1 MGLLTPVIG
10 GGKAILRLVRRNRH
24 GETVSLMPL
33 VLFGLLLLLAALGT
47 TGAVV
52 ASKNRAPAPQ
62 AQPGGDKKY
71 AALPMMTFTLGGGG
85 ARMVDVKVL
94 LEIDRTVDGKVADPF
109 VPRISDQLSD
119 RMRQIDPQQLT
130 GADGAMLMKSTIAGV
145 LDRELRG
152 VRVKEILLDRMVV
165 R

>member
-1 MGLLTPVIG
+1 
-10 GGKAILRLVRRNRH
+10 
-24 GETVSLMPL
+24 MPL
-33 VLFGLLLLLAALGT
+33 VLTGILLTLAALGVG
-47 TGAVV
+47 GAVV
-52 ASKNRAPAPQ
+52 ASRNRAPTSQGHQGA
-62 AQPGGDKKY
+62 DKKY
-71 AALPMMTFTLGGGG
+71 AALPLMTFSLGGND

-94 LEIDRTVDGKVADPF
+94 LEIDPSVDGKVADPY

-119 RMRQIDPQQLT
+119 RMRQIDPKQLA

-152 VRVKEILLDRMVV
+152 VRVKDILLDRMVV

>member
-1 MGLLTPVIG
+1 
-10 GGKAILRLVRRNRH
+10 
-24 GETVSLMPL
+24 MPL
-33 VLFGLLLLLAALGT
+33 VLTGLLLVLAALGA

-52 ASKNRAPAPQ
+52 ASRSRAPTSQ
-62 AQPGGDKKY
+62 AHQGPDKKY
-71 AALPMMTFTLGGGG
+71 AALPMMTFSLGGSD

-94 LEIDRTVDGKVADPF
+94 LEIDPTVDGKVADPY
-109 VPRISDQLSD
+109 VPRISDRLSD